1 METPYKLNLCK
12 SLKYVSLQNKRK
24 INILSN
30 LVAGVDVEGRLA
42 WAADKVLVKEYLGLV
57 LLALGRH

>member
-1 METPYKLNLCK
+1 METPYKL
-12 SLKYVSLQNKRK
+12 KRK